1 MGVRPTPRAGPSL
14 CGFFFYISYRHTPRR
29 LRIVAWDVH
38 GTGQVNVAGDR
49 PPSGTHTRGSAERR
63 GRPRPTSWR
72 GPSSRSCRHGFPWA
86 PRPTPRAVWVLQA
99 GPPEPSGK
107 RSRQLPPRG
116 ALSALPRG
124 FPARRLSLSGLAHRL
139 SDCLLCVPEVWAG
152 VDSPPHLRVP
162 HRQAQRCLRR
172 AKRPAVPESDA
183 RGLPGPR
190 AEATDSRPALKP
202 GVGLTVTRP
211 RDSETGGAVERGPVQ
226 WPPYRP
232 RPGGLRSSLGDAGER
247 RRGGRRGVTQ

>member
-1 MGVRPTPRAGPSL
+1 MQKRESDRPLVLAHRCVVFFFTFLTATACVGFGSWPGTCMEQVRLTSPGTVPQAGPTHGEVQKGADDPGRRPGAVRPAEAVATASPGP
-14 CGFFFYISYRHTPRR
+14 P
-29 LRIVAWDVH
+29 A
-38 GTGQVNVAGDR
+38 
-49 PPSGTHTRGSAERR
+49 
-63 GRPRPTSWR
+63 RPRVLS
-72 GPSSRSCRHGFPWA
+72 GFCR
-86 PRPTPRAVWVLQA
+86 R

-107 RSRQLPPRG
+107 RSRG
-116 ALSALPRG
+116 APSALPRG

-139 SDCLLCVPEVWAG
+139 SDCLLCVPELWAG

-247 RRGGRRGVTQ
+247 RRGGRRGVT

>member
-1 MGVRPTPRAGPSL
+1 MLTHL
-14 CGFFFYISYRHTPRR
+14 CLFFFFFYISYRHSLRR

-99 GPPEPSGK
+99 GPPSRPGSGAVSC
-107 RSRQLPPRG
+107 RLEGLRLPCREASWLAASPFPVSPAVCPTVSCVSPRCG
-116 ALSALPRG
+116 PVWTALPTSECRIVRHSAASEG
-124 FPARRLSLSGLAHRL
+124 QR
-139 SDCLLCVPEVWAG
+139 
-152 VDSPPHLRVP
+152 DS
-162 HRQAQRCLRR
+162 C
-172 AKRPAVPESDA
+172 VPESDA

-190 AEATDSRPALKP
+190 AQATDSRPALKP
-202 GVGLTVTRP
+202 GVGLTVTRL
-211 RDSETGGAVERGPVQ
+211 RDSETGDAVERGPVQ

-247 RRGGRRGVTQ
+247 RRGGRRGVT